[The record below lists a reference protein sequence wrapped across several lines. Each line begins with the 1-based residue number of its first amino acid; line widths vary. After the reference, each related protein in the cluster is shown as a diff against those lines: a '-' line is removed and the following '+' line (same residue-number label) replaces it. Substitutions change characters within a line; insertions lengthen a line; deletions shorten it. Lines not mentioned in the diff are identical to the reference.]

1 MAGGFDWQI
10 NRDNLADVAPGR
22 RVFGAPRRSAGL
34 LNSGSLYK
42 APDDTGDPGSSLDPG
57 NGVTLGD
64 LTTPAPRPIVY
75 QTAVNFSLIVTPTP
89 QPIMNISFPADAIVI
104 AVPSGGTAVNFG
116 YGSGITTSTGI
127 QIIANQPVEIASDN
141 TREQWELQ
149 RALEALV
156 ALVGGGALSKYRAP
170 RVVLN
175 LQNYFLVGSA
185 ATQAVACMAFYIPEG
200 Q

>member
-1 MAGGFDWQI
+1 MAGEFDRLI
-10 NRDNLADVAPGR
+10 NRDNLADVAPRR
-22 RVFGAPRRSAGL
+22 RVAGARRTAGL
-34 LNSGSLYK
+34 LAPGSLYQ
-42 APDDTGDPGSSLDPG
+42 APEGADPGSSLDPG

-64 LTTPAPRPIVY
+64 LTSPAPRPVVY

-89 QPIMNISFPADAIVI
+89 QPLMNIAFPAEAIVI

-116 YGSGITTSTGI
+116 YGSGITTATGI
-127 QIIANQPVEIASDN
+127 PIVANQPVFIGADN

-175 LQNYFLVGSA
+175 LQQYYLVGSA
-185 ATQAVACMAFYIPEG
+185 ATQAVSCMAFYIPEG